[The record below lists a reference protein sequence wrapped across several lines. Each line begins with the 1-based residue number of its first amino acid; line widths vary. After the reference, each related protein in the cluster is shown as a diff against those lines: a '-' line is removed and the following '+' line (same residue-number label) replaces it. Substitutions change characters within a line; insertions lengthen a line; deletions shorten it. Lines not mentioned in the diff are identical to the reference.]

1 MTWASKVVSGKL
13 YLKVQ
18 QFKSYN
24 NKYMIA
30 STQIANTEIF
40 TLIAVL
46 VFKLLSHKV
55 LFVNGK
61 GNRNC

>member
-1 MTWASKVVSGKL
+1 
-13 YLKVQ
+13 
-18 QFKSYN
+18 
-24 NKYMIA
+24 MIA

>member
-1 MTWASKVVSGKL
+1 
-13 YLKVQ
+13 
-18 QFKSYN
+18 
-24 NKYMIA
+24 MIA

-40 TLIAVL
+40 AFIAVQ

-55 LFVNGK
+55 SFINRK